1 MNCRELDSK
10 PNSNR
15 FQWNKKSYLSNMK
28 KSLLFFLILFL
39 FSCSKDPI
47 LYTLTTSVN
56 PKNAGTVSPINKQY
70 NEGEMASI
78 IATPASEYVFQSW
91 SGASGDTLSI
101 NIIMDSDKLVT
112 ANFVKKKYTLTT
124 SVEGEG
130 IIIEKVIKTG
140 ATNGYN
146 SQSIVELTASP
157 KEGWLFKK
165 WTGDLLGTESPQQI
179 TINKEKKITAVFIKT
194 VELKKVSTYLA
205 LGDSYTIGE
214 AVEINDRWPVQFLKE
229 LKKINT
235 EIDSLQ
241 IVART
246 GWKAEELNEEINNL
260 NLAPSF
266 GLVSLQIGVNNQF
279 QGQNANDFRPAFVK
293 LLNRS
298 ISLAGT
304 KNKKLFV
311 LSIPDW
317 GASGYSGGKDS
328 DKISKE
334 IDDFNSVIQTET
346 EIRGVPFF
354 NITPIS
360 RRARSDKTLIASD
373 GLHPS
378 GKMYKLWVEKIV
390 DEISKIDLN

>member
-1 MNCRELDSK
+1 M
-10 PNSNR
+10 
-15 FQWNKKSYLSNMK
+15 
-28 KSLLFFLILFL
+28 
-39 FSCSKDPI
+39 
-47 LYTLTTSVN
+47 
-56 PKNAGTVSPINKQY
+56 
-70 NEGEMASI
+70 
-78 IATPASEYVFQSW
+78 
-91 SGASGDTLSI
+91 
-101 NIIMDSDKLVT
+101 
-112 ANFVKKKYTLTT
+112 
-124 SVEGEG
+124 
-130 IIIEKVIKTG
+130 
-140 ATNGYN
+140 
-146 SQSIVELTASP
+146 
-157 KEGWLFKK
+157 
-165 WTGDLLGTESPQQI
+165 
-179 TINKEKKITAVFIKT
+179 
-194 VELKKVSTYLA
+194 
-205 LGDSYTIGE
+205 
-214 AVEINDRWPVQFLKE
+214 
-229 LKKINT
+229 
-235 EIDSLQ
+235 
-241 IVART
+241 ART

-260 NLAPSF
+260 NLVPSF

-378 GKMYKLWVEKIV
+378 GKMYKLWVDKIV

>member
-1 MNCRELDSK
+1 
-10 PNSNR
+10 
-15 FQWNKKSYLSNMK
+15 
-28 KSLLFFLILFL
+28 
-39 FSCSKDPI
+39 
-47 LYTLTTSVN
+47 VN
-56 PKNAGTVSPINKQY
+56 PKNAGTVSPTNKQY
-70 NEGEMASI
+70 NEGETASI
-78 IATPASEYVFQSW
+78 TAIPASEYVFQSW

-112 ANFVKKKYTLTT
+112 ANFVKNKYTLITN
-124 SVEGEG
+124 VEGEG
-130 IIIEKVIKTG
+130 TIIEKVIKIG
-140 ATNGYN
+140 ASNDYN
-146 SQSIVELTASP
+146 SASIVELTASP
-157 KEGWLFKK
+157 KMGWLFKK
-165 WTGDLLGTESPQQI
+165 WTGDLVGTESPKQI
-179 TINKEKKITAVFIKT
+179 TINKEKKITAVFTKN

-214 AVEINDRWPVQFLKE
+214 AVEIKDRWPVQFMKE
-229 LKKINT
+229 LKIINS

-246 GWKAEELNEEINNL
+246 GWKAEELNEQINNL
-260 NLAPSF
+260 NLIPSF

-279 QGQNANDFRPAFVK
+279 QGQKANDFRPAFVK

-298 ISLAGT
+298 ISLAGS

-317 GASGYSGGKDS
+317 GASGYSGGQDS

-334 IDDFNSVIQTET
+334 IDEFNSVIKTET

-390 DEISKIDLN
+390 DEISKIDLD